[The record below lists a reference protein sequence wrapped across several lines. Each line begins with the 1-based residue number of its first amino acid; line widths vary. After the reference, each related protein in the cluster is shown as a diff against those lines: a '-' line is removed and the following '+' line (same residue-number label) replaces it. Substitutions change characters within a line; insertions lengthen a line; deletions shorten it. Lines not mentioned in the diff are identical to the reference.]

1 MYPLSNHSIACHIL
15 MLIYFKINSNH
26 IKLYFIFHFG
36 ITYSKSNE
44 NRDIFVPVHNC
55 IELCKMYLE
64 IMNRCIECL
73 NRCETFLHKLESTLH
88 RCITCM
94 NRYIGNLRIFELVHN
109 LLCTGAG
116 GAYVFN
122 DFFYDFFC
130 LLFLMNWCIYL

>member
-1 MYPLSNHSIACHIL
+1 MYPLSNHSITCHIL

-109 LLCTGAG
+109 LMHRC
-116 GAYVFN
+116 
-122 DFFYDFFC
+122 
-130 LLFLMNWCIYL
+130 WRCIRVQ